1 VIKNKKNKKLKV
13 VLSATSD
20 PATDQRLNKVADSL
34 YSAGFLPVQIGIKR
48 KGEQKT
54 HARIYPVKEFRIL
67 FDKGPLFYA
76 EFNIRLFFHLLFS
89 RQDILNAND
98 LDSLLANYLV
108 YKIKSI
114 FNKDIRLVYD
124 SHELFTELPELNGRI
139 KTKKIWLSIEK
150 WILPKIRNAYTVCG
164 SIAEYYHNKYGL
176 KMEIIRNMP
185 RLSSSIENQVK
196 LEIKL
201 PENRKII
208 LYQGALNIGRG
219 IEQVI
224 DLIPFL
230 ENVIFVIAGTGT
242 IENSL
247 KEKVLKKGLTEKV
260 IFTGK
265 LPFESL
271 NLLTT
276 KAHLGL
282 VLQDNISLS
291 YHYVLPNRLFDFIKA
306 GVPVIASDLPEIR
319 KIVNAAKIGLLV
331 SGPEDS
337 ELLDKIKYL
346 LFDENLRIEL
356 IDSMKVCSKNYN
368 WENEERK
375 LLELYKNLR

>member
-1 VIKNKKNKKLKV
+1 
-13 VLSATSD
+13 
-20 PATDQRLNKVADSL
+20 
-34 YSAGFLPVQIGIKR
+34 
-48 KGEQKT
+48 
-54 HARIYPVKEFRIL
+54 
-67 FDKGPLFYA
+67 
-76 EFNIRLFFHLLFS
+76 
-89 RQDILNAND
+89 
-98 LDSLLANYLV
+98 
-108 YKIKSI
+108 
-114 FNKDIRLVYD
+114 
-124 SHELFTELPELNGRI
+124 
-139 KTKKIWLSIEK
+139 
-150 WILPKIRNAYTVCG
+150 
-164 SIAEYYHNKYGL
+164 
-176 KMEIIRNMP
+176 MEIIRNMP
-185 RLSSSIENQVK
+185 RLSSSIENQLK

-319 KIVNAAKIGLLV
+319 KIVNAAHIGLLV